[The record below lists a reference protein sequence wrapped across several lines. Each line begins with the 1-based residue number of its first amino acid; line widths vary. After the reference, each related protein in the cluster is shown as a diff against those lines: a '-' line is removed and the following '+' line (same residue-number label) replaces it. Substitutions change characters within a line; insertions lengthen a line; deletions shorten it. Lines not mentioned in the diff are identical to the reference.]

1 MPSSVLINRLHNH
14 PSPYLALHGEDP
26 VAWQEWNA
34 GAVALARNRNQL
46 LFVSIGYFS
55 CHWCHVMQRE
65 SYRNAEI
72 ARLLNERFVPVK
84 VDREINTA
92 LDAEMQAFAERTAG
106 RAGWPLN
113 VFITPQGYPLF
124 ATLYSPPRDFLRIV
138 AQLNERWLKDADKLT
153 QLARGAAVPRAVRK
167 PSEAKFAPAVGERYR
182 AQLVREALAQAD
194 AFRGGFGSVAKFPM
208 TPQLAALLEAHSQ
221 DAQPKLAELLQLTL
235 NQMASQCLYDHVGG
249 GFFRYTTD
257 PDWHI
262 PHFEKMLY
270 DNAQLALLYLR
281 AAKVFN
287 QPRYREIAYATL
299 DFMLEEMR
307 DDKSGAFIA
316 STSAIDDR
324 NREGGTYLWD
334 KEELRRLLA
343 PGDYALAARV
353 WGLDSPAE
361 FELGYL
367 PMHKTAP
374 REDER
379 ARLAEIH
386 ARLKKA
392 RSQRS
397 LPKDRK
403 LLAAQ
408 NGLALQAFSAAARD
422 DVRYAKAAL
431 AVRDF
436 LAGLWRG
443 QELRKGVSA
452 GKDLG
457 PAELEDY
464 AYAAAGLSS
473 YAELSGKP
481 SDRELAGALARRGWE
496 KFYDGSG
503 WRLQQTSLLA
513 TQLNEAIVADGPAPS
528 PSAVLIR
535 TSWRLG
541 GKELR
546 ARALAGLNTGYA
558 ELDQGVFWF
567 ASQVAAMNG
576 LQEQGRS

>member
-1 MPSSVLINRLHNH
+1 M
-14 PSPYLALHGEDP
+14 
-26 VAWQEWNA
+26 AWQEWNA
-34 GAVALARNRNQL
+34 AAVALARSRNQL

-65 SYRNAEI
+65 SYRNADI
-72 ARLLNERFVPVK
+72 ARLLNERFIPVK

-113 VFITPQGYPLF
+113 VFVTPQGYPLF
-124 ATLYSPPRDFLRIV
+124 ATLYSPPREFLRIV
-138 AQLNERWLKDADKLT
+138 AQLNERWLKDADKLK
-153 QLARGAAVPRAVRK
+153 QLARGAAMPRPARK
-167 PSEAKFAPAVGERYR
+167 PPDARFAPAVGERYR

-194 AFRGGFGSVAKFPM
+194 AFRGGFGGVAKFPM
-208 TPQLAALLEAHSQ
+208 TPQLAALLETHSQ
-221 DAQPKLAELLQLTL
+221 NAQPKLAEFLQLTL
-235 NQMASQCLYDHVGG
+235 NQMASQGLYDHVGG

-281 AAKVFN
+281 AAQILD
-287 QPRYREIAYATL
+287 QPRYRETAFATL

-307 DDKSGAFIA
+307 DDSSGAFMA

-324 NREGGTYLWD
+324 NREGGTYLWG

-343 PGDYALAARV
+343 PAEYALAARI

-361 FELGYL
+361 FDMGYL
-367 PMHKTAP
+367 PMHKTPP
-374 REDER
+374 RHDELE
-379 ARLAEIH
+379 RLAEIH
-386 ARLKKA
+386 AKLKKA

-403 LLAAQ
+403 LLAGL
-408 NGLALQAFSAAARD
+408 NGLALQAFSAAAQD
-422 DVRYAKAAL
+422 DARYAKAAAGL
-431 AVRDF
+431 RDF

-443 QELRKGVSA
+443 QELRKGISA

-457 PAELEDY
+457 LAELEDY
-464 AYAAAGLSS
+464 AYAAAGLTRYSES
-473 YAELSGKP
+473 HGKP
-481 SDRELAGALARRGWE
+481 SDRELAAALARRGWA

-513 TQLNEAIVADGPAPS
+513 TQSNEAVVADGPAPS
-528 PSAVLIR
+528 PSSVLIG
-535 TSWRLG
+535 TSWHLG

-546 ARALAGLNTGYA
+546 AKALAALNTGYA
-558 ELDQGVFWF
+558 ELDRGVFWF